1 LFVADQRARVVDL
14 VGSTLLFKRLVVAAT
29 LALFVAD
36 HRARVIDLVGGDA
49 LDFAM
54 NRLVAAAAVPL
65 FIANV
70 RTWVNNGGCNIVGMI
85 GMVRDI
91 CVLYTNFG
99 GRTSR
104 EVT

>member
-1 LFVADQRARVVDL
+1 LLVADKRAEAISLRS
-14 VGSTLLFKRLVVAAT
+14 GSTLLFDGLVIAAT

-49 LDFAM
+49 LDFAVDC
-54 NRLVAAAAVPL
+54 LEAAAAVAFL
-65 FIANV
+65 VADIG
-70 RTWVNNGGCNIVGMI
+70 TWVKLVSMI
-85 GMVRDI
+85 RDI
-91 CVLYTNFG
+91 CALYTDFG